1 MTSSSVA
8 SPTIVIDANLGVR
21 AVLPIGEGDEMAW
34 IGHLR
39 ATNTSIFVPD
49 LWLVET
55 VSVIWRMT
63 YLKMITVA
71 EGKQAIQDLFA
82 LGVQTL
88 PGDIELC
95 LSAYQW
101 AERLDQ
107 SKAYDSLYLA
117 LAERL
122 SGELGETVEFWTA
135 DKHLARRAI
144 QLGLRFVR
152 MYDA

>member
-1 MTSSSVA
+1 
-8 SPTIVIDANLGVR
+8 
-21 AVLPIGEGDEMAW
+21 MAW

-39 ATNTSIFVPD
+39 STNTSIFVPD
-49 LWLVET
+49 LWLAET
-55 VSVIWRMT
+55 VSVIRRMT
-63 YLKMITVA
+63 YLKVITSE

-82 LGVQTL
+82 LGVQAL
-88 PGDIELC
+88 PGDCELC

-107 SKAYDSLYLA
+107 SKAYDGLYLA

-122 SGELGETVEFWTA
+122 SGELGGTVEFWTA
-135 DKHLARRAI
+135 DEHLARKAA

-152 MYDA
+152 MFDT